1 MSHDWILNLGMGCGR
16 EGGKEFIKDII
27 SFFNIQEI
35 YVRTTHSTKILNADF
50 TRFGNNVWSSRSMS
64 FLKDTGKYLGVK
76 SHDACNLLSDGLA
89 RGLCVILRD
98 TQSQCYKHTK

>member
-1 MSHDWILNLGMGCGR
+1 MR
-16 EGGKEFIKDII
+16 GGNEFIKDIF
-27 SFFNIQEI
+27 FFNIQEI
-35 YVRTTHSTKILNADF
+35 YVRTTNSMKILNDF

-64 FLKDTGKYLGVK
+64 FLKDADKYLGVK

>member
-1 MSHDWILNLGMGCGR
+1 MSHDWILNLGGGCGH
-16 EGGKEFIKDII
+16 EGGKRIYKGHFF
-27 SFFNIQEI
+27 FFNIQEI
-35 YVRTTHSTKILNADF
+35 YVRTTNSMKILNDF

-64 FLKDTGKYLGVK
+64 FLKDADKYLGVK